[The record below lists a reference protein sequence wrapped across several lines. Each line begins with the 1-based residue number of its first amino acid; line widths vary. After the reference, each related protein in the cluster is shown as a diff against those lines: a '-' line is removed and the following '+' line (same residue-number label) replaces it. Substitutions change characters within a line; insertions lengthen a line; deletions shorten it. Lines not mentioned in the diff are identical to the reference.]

1 MAAKVTDA
9 ARLESS
15 QESTTEVLE
24 QAPREDVARRAYAL
38 FEGRGREPG
47 RDVDDWLR
55 AEHEI
60 EEARRQR

>member
-1 MAAKVTDA
+1 MVAKVTDA

-15 QESTTEVLE
+15 QEATTEVLK
-24 QAPREDVARRAYAL
+24 QIPREDVAQRAYAL
-38 FEGRGREPG
+38 FEDRGREPG

-55 AEHEI
+55 AEREI